1 MAALVDLPPQ
11 VGKHDAVLQARVES
25 RRLTSRSKQN
35 WIAAVERGEMVR
47 ITQLLDSGQDIDE
60 VCAPQHS
67 TALYV
72 AARTN
77 NLRVAELLLNRGAN
91 PSVLTND
98 LVSPAW
104 IAISRGYDAML
115 ELLLD
120 QRWSASLIDLIKGE
134 TRETLRASGAGVQ
147 EPHYGMCR
155 TLAPPSRGHVLSR
168 PLSLLGCRGG
178 SSAHEPIP
186 LPYRRRPARPTPSPP
201 PLCDDV
207 VNHKICS
214 Y

>member
-1 MAALVDLPPQ
+1 MAAALVDLPPQ

-77 NLRVAELLLNRGAN
+77 NLRVAELLLSRGAN

-155 TLAPPSRGHVLSR
+155 TPRTIEPWPCAVAASAAARLPAAHRLTNPSRCLT
-168 PLSLLGCRGG
+168 
-178 SSAHEPIP
+178 AAA
-186 LPYRRRPARPTPSPP
+186 LPPTPPPP